1 MATDPAGSGE
11 SLGARPGPRPLS
23 PTRRTHSRAGLLRY
37 GVSEMQGW
45 RMHMEVS
52 ASRVQAV
59 SRERAPA
66 CLLTRFL
73 QDAHITKPELSK
85 SSGVGALSL
94 PCIPRLCRCVC

>member
-52 ASRVQAV
+52 AS
-59 SRERAPA
+59 
-66 CLLTRFL
+66 
-73 QDAHITKPELSK
+73 
-85 SSGVGALSL
+85 
-94 PCIPRLCRCVC
+94 